1 MSESIDK
8 FTAFPRRQS
17 NDRRQFPSI
26 EKKVA
31 NSSAKSRRKQPPTS
45 RGGALARPLAKH
57 SASKGVPVKRVRTR
71 VPVAKSKGTPP
82 GKVVPSRI
90 HTANSRTAVPST
102 AKAKTVRSRTVN
114 PKTAPKTANLKR
126 VRKQPLP
133 AKKITMSRRTRLKPM
148 ARTILYGLRLLIV
161 GVGIGAIVGTAL
173 SMFDPATRINSAAS
187 SSEAKLGQNQSQ
199 FNSGN
204 FALTQEIAPLKASL
218 QNMASSNPTIRPGVF
233 LIDLDDGRY
242 VNMNATVSF
251 PAASTIKIPILV
263 AFFQDVDKGN
273 IRLDETLTM
282 EKDDIAGG
290 SGDMRNQPPGKTYTA
305 LEVADKMMTISD
317 NTATNMLIK
326 RMGGMEALN
335 QRFRSWGLTHTALRN
350 RLPDIE
356 GTNTTSPKDLG
367 NVMLMV
373 SRGGLVSMPSRDRIL
388 AIMRQNTR
396 RHLLPT
402 GLGEGATIANK
413 TGYIGKMLGDAGLVD
428 LSTGK
433 RYTIAVMVERKIK
446 DDPSAEKFIKSVSRQ
461 AFEELSKPT
470 TFSNQSNQNGNTF
483 PVNSMQQRGMTA
495 PTYPTNRVAAPMNT
509 YTSPVMRPV
518 QTGVRRNLPAT
529 HYQQPANQQYYY
541 PYQR

>member
-45 RGGALARPLAKH
+45 RGGALARPLAKN

-71 VPVAKSKGTPP
+71 VPVAKSKGNPP

-102 AKAKTVRSRTVN
+102 AKAKTVRPRTIN
-114 PKTAPKTANLKR
+114 PKTASKTANLKR

-199 FNSGN
+199 SNFNSGN
-204 FALTQEIAPLKASL
+204 FALTQEIAPLKASF
-218 QNMASSNPTIRPGVF
+218 QNMASSNHTIRPGVF

-263 AFFQDVDKGN
+263 AF
-273 IRLDETLTM
+273 
-282 EKDDIAGG
+282 
-290 SGDMRNQPPGKTYTA
+290 S
-305 LEVADKMMTISD
+305 
-317 NTATNMLIK
+317 
-326 RMGGMEALN
+326 RMWITKKFA
-335 QRFRSWGLTHTALRN
+335 
-350 RLPDIE
+350 
-356 GTNTTSPKDLG
+356 
-367 NVMLMV
+367 
-373 SRGGLVSMPSRDRIL
+373 SM
-388 AIMRQNTR
+388 
-396 RHLLPT
+396 
-402 GLGEGATIANK
+402 
-413 TGYIGKMLGDAGLVD
+413 
-428 LSTGK
+428 
-433 RYTIAVMVERKIK
+433 
-446 DDPSAEKFIKSVSRQ
+446 KS
-461 AFEELSKPT
+461 
-470 TFSNQSNQNGNTF
+470 
-483 PVNSMQQRGMTA
+483 
-495 PTYPTNRVAAPMNT
+495 
-509 YTSPVMRPV
+509 
-518 QTGVRRNLPAT
+518 
-529 HYQQPANQQYYY
+529 
-541 PYQR
+541 

>member
-8 FTAFPRRQS
+8 FTAFPRRQPIDS
-17 NDRRQFPSI
+17 RQFPSI

-57 SASKGVPVKRVRTR
+57 PASKGVPVKRVKTR
-71 VPVAKSKGTPP
+71 VPAAKSNGNPP
-82 GKVVPSRI
+82 RKAPHPRI
-90 HTANSRTAVPST
+90 HTANSRAAIPST
-102 AKAKTVRSRTVN
+102 AN
-114 PKTAPKTANLKR
+114 PKTGKLKR

-187 SSEAKLGQNQSQ
+187 SSETKPGQNQSQ
-199 FNSGN
+199 SNFNPGSLV
-204 FALTQEIAPLKASL
+204 LTQEIAPLKASV
-218 QNMASSNPTIRPGVF
+218 QNMASKNPTIRPGVF
-233 LIDLDDGRY
+233 LMDLENGRY
-242 VNMNATVSF
+242 VNMNGTTSF

-263 AFFQDVDKGN
+263 AFFQDVDSGKIQLN
-273 IRLDETLTM
+273 EVLTM
-282 EKDDIAGG
+282 EQDLIAGG
-290 SGDMRNQPPGKTYTA
+290 SGDMRNQPVGTKYKA

-326 RMGGMEALN
+326 RMGGMQALN

-350 RLPDIE
+350 PLPDIE

-367 NVMLMV
+367 SLMAMV
-373 SRGGLVSMPSRDRIL
+373 SRGGLVSMPSRDRLL

-433 RYTIAVMVERKIK
+433 RYSIAVMVERKIK
-446 DDPSAEKFIKSVSRQ
+446 DDPSAEKFIQSVSRQ
-461 AFEELSKPT
+461 AFQELSKPT
-470 TFSNQSNQNGNTF
+470 TLPNQPNQNGNTL
-483 PVNSMQQRGMTA
+483 PVNPMQQQGMTA
-495 PTYPTNRVAAPMNT
+495 PTYPTNRSAVPMNT
-509 YTSPVMRPV
+509 YHSPVMRPV
-518 QTGVRRNLPAT
+518 QTGVRRTLPAN
-529 HYQQPANQQYYY
+529 HYQQRPNQQYYY

>member
-8 FTAFPRRQS
+8 FTAFPRRQPS
-17 NDRRQFPSI
+17 NRRQFPSI

-31 NSSAKSRRKQPPTS
+31 NNSGKSRRKQPPTS

-57 SASKGVPVKRVRTR
+57 SAAKGVPVKRVKTR
-71 VPVAKSKGTPP
+71 VPVAKSKGNPP
-82 GKVVPSRI
+82 RRIPPSQV
-90 HTANSRTAVPST
+90 HTANSRGTVPAR
-102 AKAKTVRSRTVN
+102 AKPQA
-114 PKTAPKTANLKR
+114 ANAQALKLKR

-133 AKKITMSRRTRLKPM
+133 GKRITMSRRTRLKPM

-173 SMFDPATRINSAAS
+173 SMFDPATRINSATS
-187 SSEAKLGQNQSQ
+187 SSDAKVGQNQSQ
-199 FNSGN
+199 SNLDPGN
-204 FALTQEIAPLKASL
+204 LVLTQEIAPLKTSL
-218 QNMASSNPTIRPGVF
+218 QSMANQNPTIRPGVF

-242 VNMNATVSF
+242 VNVNATLSF

-263 AFFQDVDKGN
+263 AFFQDVDNGK
-273 IRLDETLTM
+273 IRLNEVLTM
-282 EKDDIAGG
+282 EKDDMVGG
-290 SGDMRNQPPGKTYTA
+290 SGNMRNQPAGTTYKA

-326 RMGGMEALN
+326 RMGGMQALN

-350 RLPDIE
+350 PLPDIE

-367 NVMLMV
+367 DVMAMV
-373 SRGGLVSMPSRDRIL
+373 SRGRLVSMQSRDRIL

-428 LSTGK
+428 LVTGK
-433 RYTIAVMVERKIK
+433 RYTIAVMVERKVK
-446 DDPSAEKFIKSVSRQ
+446 DDPSAEKFIKSASRQ
-461 AFEELSKPT
+461 AFEELSKP
-470 TFSNQSNQNGNTF
+470 SNLPNQSNRNGNSV
-483 PVNSMQQRGMTA
+483 PVNPMQQRGMTA
-495 PTYPTNRVAAPMNT
+495 PTYPTNRGSVPMNT
-509 YTSPVMRPV
+509 YRSPVTAPV
-518 QTGVRRNLPAT
+518 HTGFRRNIPPNQ
-529 HYQQPANQQYYY
+529 YQQPANQQYHY

>member
-8 FTAFPRRQS
+8 FTAFPRRQ
-17 NDRRQFPSI
+17 NMNRRQFPST
-26 EKKVA
+26 EKTVA

-45 RGGALARPLAKH
+45 RGGALARPLAAKN

-71 VPVAKSKGTPP
+71 VPVTQPKGNPTRKIPA
-82 GKVVPSRI
+82 SRV
-90 HTANSRTAVPST
+90 HTANSRTANPLTINPQT
-102 AKAKTVRSRTVN
+102 AN
-114 PKTAPKTANLKR
+114 PKTVNSKTVKLKR
-126 VRKQPLP
+126 VRKQSQS

-173 SMFDPATRINSAAS
+173 FTFDPATRINSASS
-187 SSEAKLGQNQSQ
+187 SSENELRQNQSPS
-199 FNSGN
+199 NLNPGN
-204 FALTQEIAPLKASL
+204 FALSQEIAPLKASVQKL
-218 QNMASSNPTIRPGVF
+218 ASNNPAIRPGVF

-242 VNMNATVSF
+242 VNINATASF

-263 AFFQDVDKGN
+263 AFFQDVDSGK
-273 IRLDETLTM
+273 IRLNEVLTM

-290 SGDMRNQPPGKTYTA
+290 SGDMRNQPVGKTYKA

-326 RMGGMEALN
+326 RMGGMQALN
-335 QRFRSWGLTHTALRN
+335 QRFRSWGLSDTLLRN
-350 RLPDIE
+350 PLPDIE

-367 NVMLMV
+367 SLMAMV

-446 DDPSAEKFIKSVSRQ
+446 DDPSAEKFIKSVSRE
-461 AFEELSKPT
+461 AFQELSKPT
-470 TFSNQSNQNGNTF
+470 NVSNQPNGNTL
-483 PVNSMQQRGMTA
+483 PVNPMRQGGINA
-495 PTYPTNRVAAPMNT
+495 PTYPNNPTAVPMNT
-509 YTSPVMRPV
+509 YHSPVISPV
-518 QTGVRRNLPAT
+518 QNGARRTLPT
-529 HYQQPANQQYYY
+529 NHYQQSTNQQYYY

>member
-17 NDRRQFPSI
+17 NNRRQCSSI

-45 RGGALARPLAKH
+45 KGGGALARPLAKH
-57 SASKGVPVKRVRTR
+57 SAPKGVPVKRVKTR
-71 VPVAKSKGTPP
+71 VPVAKSKAVPP
-82 GKVVPSRI
+82 AKVPHSRT
-90 HTANSRTAVPST
+90 HTAHSRTANPQT
-102 AKAKTVRSRTVN
+102 AK
-114 PKTAPKTANLKR
+114 LKR

-133 AKKITMSRRTRLKPM
+133 SKKITMSRRTRLKPM

-187 SSEAKLGQNQSQ
+187 SSDNNLGQNQSQ
-199 FNSGN
+199 SSFNPGN
-204 FALTQEIAPLKASL
+204 VPLTQEITSLKASV
-218 QNMASSNPTIRPGVF
+218 QNLANNNTNIRPGVF

-242 VNMNATVSF
+242 VNLNAAASF

-263 AFFQDVDKGN
+263 AFFQDVDRGK
-273 IRLDETLTM
+273 IRLNETLTM
-282 EKDDIAGG
+282 EKDLVAGG
-290 SGDMRNQPPGKTYTA
+290 SGDMRNQPVGSTYKA
-305 LEVADKMMTISD
+305 LQVADKMMTISD

-335 QRFRSWGLTHTALRN
+335 QRFRSWGLSHTALRN
-350 RLPDIE
+350 QLPDIE

-367 NVMLMV
+367 NLMAMV
-373 SRGGLVSMPSRDRIL
+373 SRGALVSMPSRDRIL
-388 AIMRQNTR
+388 AIMGQNTR

-428 LSTGK
+428 LPTGK
-433 RYTIAVMVERKIK
+433 RYTITVMAERQVK
-446 DDPSAEKFIKSVSRQ
+446 DDPSAEEFIKSVSSVAYQ
-461 AFEELSKPT
+461 ELSKVNTVP
-470 TFSNQSNQNGNTF
+470 NQFNQTRNTL
-483 PVNSMQQRGMTA
+483 PVNPMQQPRVTS
-495 PTYPTNRVAAPMNT
+495 PTYRSNNGSVPVNT
-509 YTSPVMRPV
+509 YHSPVMSPV
-518 QTGVRRNLPAT
+518 QTGVRRTLPPAN
-529 HYQQPANQQYYY
+529 YQQPVNQQYHY